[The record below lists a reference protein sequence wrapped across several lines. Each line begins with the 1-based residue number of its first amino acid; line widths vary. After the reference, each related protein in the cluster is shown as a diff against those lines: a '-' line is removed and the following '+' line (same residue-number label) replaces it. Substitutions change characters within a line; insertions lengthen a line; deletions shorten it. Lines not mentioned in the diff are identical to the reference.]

1 MENKVN
7 QELLE
12 KARQAKTSEELAAT
26 AKENGIEMT
35 PEEANTY
42 FAQLNPKTG
51 ELADDELDSVAG
63 GGCDGDEGEEHDM
76 WHCCEHFVCVEC
88 GNNDPNCDLIK
99 ACFDCKYASSRNE
112 RNPRCTWKG

>member
-1 MENKVN
+1 MANKLTP
-7 QELLE
+7 ELIE
-12 KARQAKTSEELAAT
+12 KAKLAKSAEEIFSL
-26 AKENGIEMT
+26 AKENGVQLSAD
-35 PEEANTY
+35 EANTY
-42 FAQLNPKTG
+42 FDELHKSG
-51 ELADDELDSVAG
+51 EISDDELDNVAG
-63 GGCDGDEGEEHDM
+63 GGCDDEGEEHDM